1 LVSPTRRHFSF
12 NLKLNPRQTY
22 FDHLTKWPGK
32 GKAVEHAQQN
42 VKTAVAAGTAR
53 PARPLAEWVFNYRYT
68 LGDFAGE
75 LATGVRKTLE
85 SGQLGF
91 AGAIPG
97 RHMDEQIPPATHTC
111 QQRTLFRCPML

>member
-1 LVSPTRRHFSF
+1 L
-12 NLKLNPRQTY
+12 
-22 FDHLTKWPGK
+22 PGK

-42 VKTAVAAGTAR
+42 VKTAIAAGTAGQ
-53 PARPLAEWVFNYRYT
+53 ARPLAEWVFNYRNI
-68 LGDFAGE
+68 LGDLASE
-75 LATGVRKTLE
+75 LTTAVRKTLE

-97 RHMDEQIPPATHTC
+97 RHMDEHIPPATHTC